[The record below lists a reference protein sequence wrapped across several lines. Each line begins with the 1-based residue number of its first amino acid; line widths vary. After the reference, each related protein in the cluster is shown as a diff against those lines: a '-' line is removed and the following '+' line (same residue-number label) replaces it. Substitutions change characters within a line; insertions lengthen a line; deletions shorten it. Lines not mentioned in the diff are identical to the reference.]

1 MPRTKKQHLKQR
13 KDGRFCC
20 LYHGIQFMGNTE
32 DEALQKR
39 EEYKRQEAAGLLQ
52 QEDPTVSNYAARWL
66 PLHKHDVSTKCYND
80 YAKQLEALCS
90 VIGEKKMSAVTV
102 DDAALVWKHYSGYSA
117 STIKRSRMLFIA
129 LFDTAIEND
138 ICRKNPFRA
147 KYAQPPKAP
156 SGSHRNLTDK
166 EIALICNTPHRMQL
180 AAIIMLFAGLR
191 RGEVLALS
199 TDDIDIIKRTI
210 TINKAVRYEDN
221 KAIISTPKTAAGIRT
236 VPAISIL
243 RKYLSVKRGTGLILS
258 TATSGYMTVTAFK
271 RCWESYLS
279 ELSRAANGGIQKRW
293 WGKTKEHKAM
303 LAEGKHIPP
312 YTDINIRPHDLRH
325 TYCTMLRDSGVDMHQ
340 AMIWMGHADEKMIL
354 HIYDHVSEKRTQNSI
369 NQVEKTLQN
378 MQNHMQASDCST

>member
-1 MPRTKKQHLKQR
+1 MPRTKRQHLKQR
-13 KDGRFCC
+13 KDGRYCC

-32 DEALQKR
+32 DEALSKR
-39 EEYKRQEAAGLLQ
+39 EEYKRQEAAGLLL

-90 VIGEKKMSAVTV
+90 VIGTKKMSAVTV

-117 STIKRSRMLFIA
+117 STVKRSRMLFLA

-156 SGSHRNLTDK
+156 SGTHRNLTEK
-166 EIALICNTPHRMQL
+166 EISLIRSTPHRMQL
-180 AAIIMLFAGLR
+180 VALIMLYAGLR

-199 TDDIDIIKRTI
+199 TDDIDYIAQTII
-210 TINKAVRYEDN
+210 INKAVRFDSN
-221 KAIISTPKTAAGIRT
+221 KPILSTPKTEKGNRSVPVFSSLRPYLSIKRNTGIIITTKAGGHMTDTAFRRCWDSYLLHLSKAAGHP
-236 VPAISIL
+236 V
-243 RKYLSVKRGTGLILS
+243 
-258 TATSGYMTVTAFK
+258 
-271 RCWESYLS
+271 
-279 ELSRAANGGIQKRW
+279 
-293 WGKTKEHKAM
+293 
-303 LAEGKHIPP
+303 
-312 YTDINIRPHDLRH
+312 NIRPHDLRH

-354 HIYDHVSEKRTQNSI
+354 RVYDHVTDSRTKNSI
-369 NQVEKTLQN
+369 DQVEKTLQY
-378 MQNHMQASDCST
+378 MQNHMQTSDSST